1 LTPQNPGNE
10 AATWLMPLSQVSYSA
25 SLPRL
30 TRLETVRVTGSWSD
44 GDGAFIWKN
53 SVLNAVF
60 NPVVFARYGA
70 CSLAMAGSP
79 VALETCSMQVAQR
92 RM

>member
-1 LTPQNPGNE
+1 
-10 AATWLMPLSQVSYSA
+10 
-25 SLPRL
+25 
-30 TRLETVRVTGSWSD
+30 VTGSWSD

-60 NPVVFARYGA
+60 NTVGICSLWGA
-70 CSLAMAGSP
+70 CSLATAGSP